1 MQPKG
6 KFLMSNHVQSS
17 LVGMYILCQQEEPE
31 DKNLQPVFG
40 LRKSIDLQDQCLAVA
55 SVQNL
60 EAWEFEQLGDRS
72 VITENFVFTEQ
83 IIRGTL
89 DEVSRIFF
97 KQDFVAIDAE
107 FLSDGFRIGLLGSWR
122 SRSYTNVF
130 LLAYELGS
138 YDGGIAE
145 DKLTFGSS
153 LYIVAGMNIGA
164 VVSTNSENHNNSSV
178 AEVSQQ
184 VFHFGHL
191 YLLWID
197 NGDHDMPVDPKVRS
211 NYTELAMKH
220 PACSI
225 EEEASAWLKMLTL
238 SMSEVEIEKAFQ
250 YAINLCKG
258 KWTPDWLDAHDDN
271 LQGYLRY
278 KRNQG

>member
-6 KFLMSNHVQSS
+6 KFLMSNHVQRS

-31 DKNLQPVFG
+31 DKKLQPVFG

-122 SRSYTNVF
+122 SQSYTNVF

-197 NGDHDMPVDPKVRS
+197 NGDHDMPVDSSIRS

-238 SMSEVEIEKAFQ
+238 SMSEAEIEKAFQ

-258 KWTPDWLDAHDDN
+258 KWTPDWLDAHEDN

>member
-1 MQPKG
+1 
-6 KFLMSNHVQSS
+6 MSNHVLSS
-17 LVGMYILCQQEEPE
+17 SIGMYILCQQEEPE

-40 LRKSIDLQDQCLAVA
+40 LRKSIDLPDQCLAVA

-60 EAWEFEQLGDRS
+60 EAWELEPLGDRT
-72 VITENFVFTEQ
+72 VVTTTFAFTEH
-83 IIRGTL
+83 IIRGSL

-97 KQDFVAIDAE
+97 TQDFVVIDAE
-107 FLSDGFRIGLLGSWR
+107 FLNDGFRIGLLGCWR
-122 SRSYTNVF
+122 SQSYANVY
-130 LLAYELGS
+130 LLAYDLGS
-138 YDGGIAE
+138 YDGGITE
-145 DKLTFGSS
+145 DKSTFGSS
-153 LYIVAGMNIGA
+153 LYIVAGMNVGA
-164 VVSTNSENHNNSSV
+164 VASTGSENQNGSIV
-178 AEVSQQ
+178 DEISQQ
-184 VFHFGHL
+184 IFHFGHL

-197 NGDHDMPVDPKVRS
+197 NGDHDMPVDSSIRS

-238 SMSEVEIEKAFQ
+238 SMSEVEIEKAFK

-258 KWTPDWLDAHDDN
+258 KWTTDWMDAHEDN

-278 KRNQG
+278 KRSHG

>member
-122 SRSYTNVF
+122 SQSYTNVF

-197 NGDHDMPVDPKVRS
+197 NGDHDMPVDPKIRS

-238 SMSEVEIEKAFQ
+238 SMSEAEIEKAFQ

-258 KWTPDWLDAHDDN
+258 KWTPDWLDAHEDN